1 MKFVT
6 FEQGGKLAPGVLTE
20 AGDILDLQK
29 ASLHFN
35 QPAFTDMISVIAAGP
50 AGIEAVR
57 AWRRSAPASCLVR
70 PAEVRLKA
78 PLPRPNQ
85 IRDFANYELHVRQ
98 AIASSLKLRA
108 NATADPAAALTK
120 FYANGLDAIPQIWF
134 DQPLYFKGNPMSVIG
149 PDEDVI
155 WPGYAKL
162 MDYELELA
170 VVIAGPVR
178 DLTRSNAVDAIFGYT
193 IFNDFSARDAQ
204 ARETQFR
211 LGPAKGKDFDTGNA
225 IGPVIAT
232 PDEIPDPNALTM
244 IAKVNGE
251 ERVRTHSG
259 GMQHSIIDTLVHV
272 SQSETLYPGDLFGLG
287 TVGNGCGYESLTFLN
302 EGDVVELEIGGIG
315 KLRNRLVRRATANT
329 AQERHS

>member
-6 FEQGGKLAPGVLTE
+6 FEQGGERAPGVLTE
-20 AGDILDLQK
+20 TGDILDLKK
-29 ASLHFN
+29 ASLRARAPIF
-35 QPAFTDMISVIAAGP
+35 ADMIGVIAAGTT
-50 AGIEAVR
+50 GLESIR
-57 AWRRSAPASCLVR
+57 AWLHSPPDGCVVR
-70 PAEVRLKA
+70 QADVRLKA

-108 NATADPAAALTK
+108 SATPDPAATLAK
-120 FYANGLDAIPQIWF
+120 FHANGLDAIPQIWF

-155 WPGYAKL
+155 WPNYADL

-170 VVIAGPVR
+170 VVIAGPAR
-178 DLTRSNAVDAIFGYT
+178 DLTRANAAEAIFGYT

-225 IGPVIAT
+225 IGPVIVT
-232 PDEIPDPNALTM
+232 RDEIPNPNVLTM
-244 IAKVNGE
+244 IARVNGQ
-251 ERVRTHSG
+251 ERVRTLSG

-287 TVGNGCGYESLTFLN
+287 TVGNGCGYESLTFLK
-302 EGDVVELEIGGIG
+302 EGDVIELEIEGIG
-315 KLRNRLVRRATANT
+315 KLRNRLVRHPAARSA
-329 AQERHS
+329 

>member
-6 FEQGGKLAPGVLTE
+6 FEQRGETAPGVLT
-20 AGDILDLQK
+20 ATGDILDLKK
-29 ASLHFN
+29 ASLQAKAPVF
-35 QPAFTDMISVIAAGP
+35 ADMISVIAAGP
-50 AGIEAVR
+50 AGLESIR
-57 AWRRSAPASCLVR
+57 TWLDAPPNGCLVR
-70 PAEVRLKA
+70 PADARLKA

-108 NATADPAAALTK
+108 GATPDPAAMLAK
-120 FYANGLDAIPQIWF
+120 FHANGLDAIPQIWF

-155 WPGYAKL
+155 WPSYAKL

-170 VVIAGPVR
+170 VIIAGPAR
-178 DLTRSNAVDAIFGYT
+178 DLTRANAADAIFGYT

-225 IGPVIAT
+225 IGPVIVT
-232 PDEIPDPNALTM
+232 PDEIADPNGLTM
-244 IAKVNGE
+244 IARVNGE

-287 TVGNGCGYESLTFLN
+287 TVGNGCGYESLTFLK
-302 EGDVVELEIGGIG
+302 EGDVVELEIEGIG
-315 KLRNRLVRRATANT
+315 KLRNRLVRRPPARSA
-329 AQERHS
+329 